1 LCKEIEKMKKEERIK
16 IAKRILASEKFNY
29 KEISYFTNLTIEE
42 ITALANL

>member
-1 LCKEIEKMKKEERIK
+1 MCKEIEKMKKEERIK

-42 ITALANL
+42 ITALDNL